1 MLYFISI
8 VVNGLLAGT
17 IYALIA
23 LAFVVVYK
31 SSRMINFAV
40 GEWVM
45 FGSLLVA
52 TGLHVLALGLA
63 AAVVLACVGMI
74 VLACIFGHLVLRRL
88 AGRRVR
94 VPQPESVQPL
104 GRP

>member
-1 MLYFISI
+1 MPSPQSCFAVTVLRRGRACQHSTR
-8 VVNGLLAGT
+8 VVTQLAGSVRGKGRAVSFFLSLLLNGLLTGAV
-17 IYALIA
+17 YALIA

-52 TGLHVLALGLA
+52 TGLHVLAVGL
-63 AAVVLACVGMI
+63 
-74 VLACIFGHLVLRRL
+74 
-88 AGRRVR
+88 
-94 VPQPESVQPL
+94 VPAI
-104 GRP
+104 